1 MSARIQT
8 IFNQNHWDQLGVGAS
23 FLCLLHCLFTP
34 LLATALPILAA
45 TEKQAHGTLAIAI
58 LLLGMLAFIPGYK
71 KHKNKLI
78 PLLGLIGISLIIL
91 ATVLPE
97 IENAEI
103 IEKGMVLM
111 GGIIVIIA
119 HLRNAY
125 WCRFCPA
132 CNKEDKYCK

>member
-1 MSARIQT
+1 MFIA
-8 IFNQNHWDQLGVGAS
+8 L
-23 FLCLLHCLFTP
+23 LFTP

-111 GGIIVIIA
+111 GGVIVIIA